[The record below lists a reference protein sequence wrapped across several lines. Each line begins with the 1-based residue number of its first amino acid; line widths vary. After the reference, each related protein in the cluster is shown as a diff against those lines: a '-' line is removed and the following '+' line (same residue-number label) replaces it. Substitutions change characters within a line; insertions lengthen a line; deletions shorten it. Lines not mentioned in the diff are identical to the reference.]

1 MIYLLAEIKA
11 NPNCLEKAQALL
23 ESLIAP
29 THLEKGCESYQ
40 LFADQNVEGLFV
52 MQEVWLSQAHLDEH
66 LASTHFQNFLTTA
79 EEYKLFEY
87 VKLRPMNLVG

>member
-11 NPNCLEKAQALL
+11 NPNCIEKAQALL

-40 LFADQNVEGLFV
+40 LFADQNVDGLFV
-52 MQEVWLSQAHLDEH
+52 MQEVWLSQTDLDAHLES
-66 LASTHFQNFLTTA
+66 AHFLNFLTA
-79 EEYKLFEY
+79 ADEYKLFEY

>member
-11 NPNCLEKAQALL
+11 HPHCIDKAKALL

-29 THLEKGCESYQ
+29 THLEQGCESYQ

-52 MQEVWLSQAHLDEH
+52 MQEVWHSQACLDDHLGS
-66 LASTHFQNFLTTA
+66 AHFLNFTTTA
-79 EEYKLFEY
+79 EEYNLFEY
-87 VKLRPMNLVG
+87 VKLRPMTLVG

>member
-1 MIYLLAEIKA
+1 MIYLLVEIKA
-11 NPNCLEKAQALL
+11 NPNCIEKAKSLL

-29 THLEKGCESYQ
+29 THLEAGCESYQ

-52 MQEVWLSQAHLDEH
+52 MQEVWHSQAHLDAH
-66 LASTHFQNFLTTA
+66 LESAHFLNFLTTA
-79 EEYKLFEY
+79 DEYKLFES